1 MTCSPYWRALYG
13 RERLAVAREAAAT
26 NRFGYALVV
35 PLIDVGDAV
44 RVHQREDL
52 RK

>member
-1 MTCSPYWRALYG
+1 VRRFLESVAFH
-13 RERLAVAREAAAT
+13 RL
-26 NRFGYALVV
+26 GV
-35 PLIDVGDAV
+35 PLTDVGDAV